1 MERVPIELR
10 VTCIDMPVP
19 YRRSPHR
26 SRRSGS
32 SHRSEESPLVF
43 SIEWVFPPEKPCFQF
58 QQVFCLRFPN
68 TMMAQGG
75 KVHSGEYEAATSSEI
90 EGKDAHHSLLAC
102 NRDTKRARIKQT
114 TQKQHRYPKK
124 AKGWTTNTNQ
134 HGHFAFF

>member
-1 MERVPIELR
+1 MERIPIELHIIR
-10 VTCIDMPVP
+10 IHMAVP
-19 YRRSPHR
+19 YRHSPHR
-26 SRRSGS
+26 SQRSGS
-32 SHRSEESPLVF
+32 SHRSPVNPSASEA
-43 SIEWVFPPEKPCFQF
+43 EWGFLPETPCFQS
-58 QQVFCLRFPN
+58 QQVLSLPPPRRA
-68 TMMAQGG
+68 TAQGG